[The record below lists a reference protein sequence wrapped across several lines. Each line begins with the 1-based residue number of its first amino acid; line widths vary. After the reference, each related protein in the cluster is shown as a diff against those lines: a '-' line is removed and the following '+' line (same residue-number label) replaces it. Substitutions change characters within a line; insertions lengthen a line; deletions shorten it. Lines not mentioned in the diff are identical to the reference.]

1 MSGFETRFEA
11 DFELGVGM
19 RNVMSPWSLIKG
31 GCFTL
36 ALLVFL
42 LAVLVSCVQATFA
55 PDPVDTG
62 STPTMGLMPPDAS
75 AAPTVSAKPTDT
87 PTSPSEPSQAPA
99 PKPAPAAL
107 NYAVDETATCSAVGC
122 LGVTVTAN
130 QTCKTIT
137 VWADVYGES
146 DEWIDD
152 VQQDFSGLKK
162 GSTRRYILTS
172 DEYEDW
178 QLELADVACG

>member
-1 MSGFETRFEA
+1 MSGFETRFGA
-11 DFELGVGM
+11 DFELGVEM
-19 RNVMSPWSLIKG
+19 RNVMSTWSWVKSGCLTLIMLG
-31 GCFTL
+31 
-36 ALLVFL
+36 VF
-42 LAVLVSCVQATFA
+42 VSCVQATFA
-55 PDPVDTG
+55 PDPVETG
-62 STPTMGLMPPDAS
+62 TAPTMGLMPPDVS
-75 AAPTVSAKPTDT
+75 AAPTVSASASRAPVNPTT
-87 PTSPSEPSQAPA
+87 APKPA

-107 NYAVDETATCSAVGC
+107 DYAVDETASCSAVGC

-137 VWADVYGES
+137 VWADVYDES

-178 QLELADVACG
+178 QLELADVTCG